1 MEAQERESMK
11 PTQQQIEAALRYAND
26 NETVRDTEIIDAIA
40 VPYCQSTLASRFC
53 ATSIILAAAYREA
66 MHEIERLKPWA
77 DLAIS
82 SNALLE
88 IERSKNK
95 Q

>member
-1 MEAQERESMK
+1 MK
-11 PTQQQIEAALRYAND
+11 PTQEQIEAALRHAD
-26 NETVRDTEIIDAIA
+26 QEDTRPNA
-40 VPYCQSTLASRFC
+40 V
-53 ATSIILAAAYREA
+53 ILTAYNPRHMLSFNAVTILTAAYREA
-66 MHEIERLKPWA
+66 MAEIERLKPWA